1 MLRGV
6 GERLALSDAQREQLR
21 AIHQRQFE
29 ALKPQRQELF
39 NLREKRLA
47 GTFNEEDAARVKVL
61 RQQMHE
67 ALRNTHT
74 EVQGILT
81 AEQKAAI
88 EQFRNERKAR
98 REGRR
103 QRLKELRDRQPQ

>member
-6 GERLALSDAQREQLR
+6 GERLNLSEAQREQLR
-21 AIHQRQFE
+21 ALHQRQFE

-67 ALRNTHT
+67 AIKNTRSDA
-74 EVQGILT
+74 QGILT
-81 AEQKAAI
+81 AEQKAQI
-88 EQFRNERKAR
+88 EQFRNERKTR
-98 REGRR
+98 REERR
-103 QRLKELRDRQPQ
+103 RRMKELRDSQPQ